1 MITWVADCRVAALL
15 AMTGGQSVL
24 ARFYILCY
32 NSLGA
37 WNVRWRFQYAVGG
50 GPLIR
55 IALEEA
61 YFLIKA
67 SSFLRGGEY
76 VW

>member
-1 MITWVADCRVAALL
+1 MD
-15 AMTGGQSVL
+15 M
-24 ARFYILCY
+24 
-32 NSLGA
+32 
-37 WNVRWRFQYAVGG
+37 RWRCQYAVGG

-55 IALEEA
+55 VALEEA

>member
-1 MITWVADCRVAALL
+1 M
-15 AMTGGQSVL
+15 
-24 ARFYILCY
+24 
-32 NSLGA
+32 
-37 WNVRWRFQYAVGG
+37 RWRCQYTVGG